1 MKSTSLTPTPGE
13 FAPCLGALLLT
24 LTSAPPLHAEEG
36 STTLPTTI
44 VQAERLTDSNG
55 MATDSLADAI
65 FPHHNTA
72 SSSALFAETPLIETP
87 FSVGVYNETL
97 MEDQRAFTLREV
109 LENDSSTSLYSS
121 GGYFG
126 TQNFGLRGFQV
137 GNFTGYRTDGLPT
150 LNLAAPY
157 LDDKASVEV
166 LKGPAALQ
174 FGFMP
179 PGGAINMTRKRPT
192 EDFSTSLQFEI
203 DTFGRTYSQIDISD
217 TVANGQFGYRLVLAG
232 EDYESFYDNADGT
245 RFMGSLFT
253 EWNPSEAVT
262 VWSSLSG
269 QTLERNGY
277 YGPIISGDGSTVFD
291 LGRDMNIMQDWARN
305 EHEIFEAA
313 IGADFF
319 FQDDWKL
326 KTAFNYQTTDRDSQ
340 LTYPYGVDN
349 DGNYTDG
356 AYLTDGLFEWDA
368 YGAHAHIEGSFR
380 TGFLEHELVFGAQ
393 YRSFETDGARFFPDM
408 GANNVYNQV
417 DHPIPTAPF
426 YIPIQFEYE
435 EVGVFLTDTID
446 FGKGWSALLGGRF
459 SHYDNHYPTDPAS
472 DDTESAFSPT
482 VALMFEPAEGVHTYV
497 TYTRALQDG
506 GFANRT
512 ANNAWEPLGIQESEQ
527 FEVGVKARSRDGR
540 FSGEL
545 ALFQIEQDVALIN
558 DNNIDAFD
566 GTQRHRGVELAL
578 RGQLTNELQAGIS
591 ATLLDAELTSTGN
604 RPELVPEY
612 QVNLWSTL
620 EVPAVPGLAFT
631 ANARFTGGQYLDEA
645 ESFSTDA
652 YAVVDLGARYKWS
665 TPHADYTLRAN
676 IENLLDESYYESGE
690 FYPGDAG
697 YLAYGE
703 PLSANFSL
711 QIDF

>member
-1 MKSTSLTPTPGE
+1 MKHQSSKRHPLNWQAVIPSLLATMSLN
-13 FAPCLGALLLT
+13 AQDSSLLPET
-24 LTSAPPLHAEEG
+24 VVES
-36 STTLPTTI
+36 
-44 VQAERLTDSNG
+44 ERLTSSE
-55 MATDSLADAI
+55 APL
-65 FPHHNTA
+65 FPYQTGA
-72 SSSALFAETPLIETP
+72 SSAALFTDTPLIETP

-97 MEDQRAFTLREV
+97 MKDQRAFTLREV
-109 LENDSSTSLYSS
+109 LENDSSVSLFNS

-157 LDDKASVEV
+157 IDDKASVEV

-179 PGGAINMTRKRPT
+179 PGGAINMNRKRPT

-203 DTFGRTYSQIDISD
+203 DTFGRSYSQVDVSD
-217 TVANGQFGYRLVLAG
+217 TVADGKFGYRLVLAG
-232 EDYESFYDNADGT
+232 EDYDSFYDNADGT
-245 RFMGSLFT
+245 RYMGSLFT
-253 EWNPSEAVT
+253 EWKPSEALT

-269 QTLERNGY
+269 QKLKRNGY

-291 LGRDMNIMQDWARN
+291 LGRDMNVMQDWAEN
-305 EHEIFEAA
+305 DHEIFEAA
-313 IGADFF
+313 LGADLFF
-319 FQDDWKL
+319 HEDWKL
-326 KTAFNYQTTDRDSQ
+326 KTAFNYQSTDRDSQ

-356 AYLTDGLFEWDA
+356 AYLTDGPFEWDSF
-368 YGAHAHIEGSFR
+368 GAHAHIEGKFR

-393 YRSFETDGARFFPDM
+393 YRSFETDGGRFFPDV

-417 DHPIPTAPF
+417 DLPIPTAPF

-446 FGKGWSALLGGRF
+446 LGRGWSTLLGGRF
-459 SHYDNHYPTDPAS
+459 SYYDNHYPTDPAS

-482 VALMFEPAEGVHTYV
+482 VALMFEPTEGVHTYA

-512 ANNAWEPLGIQESEQ
+512 AANAWEPLGIQESVQ
-527 FEVGVKARSRDGR
+527 FEIGVKAQTRDGR

-558 DNNIDAFD
+558 DDNIDAFD

-578 RGQLTNELQAGIS
+578 RGQLTDELQAGIA

-612 QVNLWSTL
+612 QVNLWSVL
-620 EVPAVPGLAFT
+620 DVPAVPGLALT

-652 YAVVDLGARYKWS
+652 YTVVDLGARYKWS
-665 TPHADYTLRAN
+665 TSQADYTLRAN
-676 IENLLDESYYESGE
+676 IENLLDEKYYESGE

-697 YLAYGE
+697 YIAYGE
-703 PLSANFSL
+703 PLSATFSL